1 INISQKEYKE
11 MLTLLTSGN
20 NFTKEAINKKIKEL
34 SGSISKKEKPLDEK
48 FQAAQKEFA
57 KKYNFELSKNELQE
71 RMKNTNN
78 D

>member
-1 INISQKEYKE
+1 MVVYQKRK
-11 MLTLLTSGN
+11 
-20 NFTKEAINKKIKEL
+20 
-34 SGSISKKEKPLDEK
+34 KPLDEK